1 MKKQI
6 RLFILTLKNVFRNPL
21 GILGAVF
28 FLPLVFMGVF
38 APILSPYSPL
48 EMHKGQELTP
58 PSLNYLLGTDEFGRD
73 ILSRVFYGTRISLSV
88 GIISVSIGVILGIIT
103 GLIAG
108 YWGGIIDSVIM
119 RLWDCI
125 LAFPT
130 ILLGIGVAAFLGPGA
145 MNAGIAVAIRNMPI
159 FSRIIR
165 SSVLSEREKEYVVA
179 EKALGSSDIRI
190 VFQGILPNCL
200 SPILVQ
206 IAAEMAFAVL
216 LEAGLSFLGLGAQ
229 HPTPSWGSMLQ
240 SSRAYLGTAPWYGI
254 FPGVALASMILG
266 LNFFSD
272 ALRDALDPRLTRE
285 MRK

>member
-1 MKKQI
+1 
-6 RLFILTLKNVFRNPL
+6 
-21 GILGAVF
+21 
-28 FLPLVFMGVF
+28 
-38 APILSPYSPL
+38 
-48 EMHKGQELTP
+48 
-58 PSLNYLLGTDEFGRD
+58 
-73 ILSRVFYGTRISLSV
+73 
-88 GIISVSIGVILGIIT
+88 VILGIIT

-108 YWGGIIDSVIM
+108 YWGGIIDSIIM

-165 SSVLSEREKEYVVA
+165 SSVLSEREKEYVIA
-179 EKALGSSDIRI
+179 EKALGSSDVRI